1 MVLASSSF
9 PRYLHKYLQNSLK
22 QFADPLIKQQDIEG
36 EITNFKKTW
45 IETSGDY
52 FKAVTVL
59 PQMLVGI
66 IHFASVGG
74 FPTFYESTF
83 DINIV
88 VCGVLGEGAA
98 LMYEI
103 YRAMYYKPRWSQIFN
118 YSLTSF
124 VFYYYGI
131 HKAFPIFIW
140 KQNWLFLMIPIFGIL
155 RMKLLRKDAFN
166 RALALIFTIIL
177 FFLLSFRLYTIY
189 RIIDLIRLH
198 EKPLLVIMS
207 LEALVE
213 IYWLYC
219 FTISIRKSCR
229 DEEVVSVFLCPCD
242 PRRQLM
248 YSTDLVADEVEE
260 PHMKLQKY
268 KTKQGGISQSGGFDQ
283 ATSTGNLNTGD
294 LWALAWGNQGESTQ
308 GP

>member
-1 MVLASSSF
+1 
-9 PRYLHKYLQNSLK
+9 
-22 QFADPLIKQQDIEG
+22 
-36 EITNFKKTW
+36 
-45 IETSGDY
+45 
-52 FKAVTVL
+52 
-59 PQMLVGI
+59 
-66 IHFASVGG
+66 
-74 FPTFYESTF
+74 
-83 DINIV
+83 
-88 VCGVLGEGAA
+88 
-98 LMYEI
+98 
-103 YRAMYYKPRWSQIFN
+103 
-118 YSLTSF
+118 
-124 VFYYYGI
+124 
-131 HKAFPIFIW
+131 
-140 KQNWLFLMIPIFGIL
+140 MI
-155 RMKLLRKDAFN
+155 
-166 RALALIFTIIL
+166 
-177 FFLLSFRLYTIY
+177 
-189 RIIDLIRLH
+189 
-198 EKPLLVIMS
+198 

-283 ATSTGNLNTGD
+283 ATNTGNLNTGD